1 MDRSVRSM
9 IALCVGA
16 SALACGGRGGP
27 CDTVPVQEAR
37 QEGMTAFDG
46 VVAGDVSR
54 RLARFAPVGIEV
66 DDALITPEL
75 RPVLQKLVQASV
87 IIDDL
92 YFRQVSAENPELRAR
107 LAADRGTRQA
117 LAYFDIMYGPWDML
131 EEGVPF
137 VGTAPRRPG
146 ATFYPPDLTAEQ
158 FRAYVDAHPDQRE
171 ALTSYFTVIRR
182 EGQELVAVPYSEA
195 YRDHL
200 EQAAQLLREAA
211 DLSRDERLD
220 RYLRARADAF
230 LSNDYRPSDE
240 AWLELGDC
248 PIEVVIG
255 PYEVYNDE
263 LMGMRASFESFVTL
277 RDPAASQ
284 QLARVSEL
292 SPDLERALPIE
303 DRLRNLN
310 RGDTRPISVVYVIGS
325 WGDTRAGVQTLAFNL
340 PNDEITRE
348 QHGYKLVLLR
358 NVMEAKYQMILVP
371 IARRLLQPELIGD
384 LSFDAFLNNTLM
396 HESAHGLGPGRIHLA
411 DGTETDVNQALGNL
425 YSTIEEAKADIVGL
439 FASLYLI
446 DRGELPRELER
457 QLYATFL
464 AGFFRSVRFGATE
477 AHGRANMIQFNFLME
492 RQAIERTADGT
503 YRVNPDRVRDAVRD
517 LSHELLTIEGEGD
530 AAAAQR
536 FIDRYSTVSEALQQD
551 LGRLTDIPTDIW
563 PSYPAADRLLHD

>member
-1 MDRSVRSM
+1 MDLRVVV
-9 IALCVGA
+9 IALGVGA

-27 CDTVPVQEAR
+27 SDTVPAQEGR
-37 QEGMTAFDG
+37 QEGMAAFDG
-46 VVAGDVSR
+46 VVAGDISR
-54 RLARFAPVGIEV
+54 RLARFAPVDIDV
-66 DDALITPEL
+66 DEALITPEL

-92 YFRQVSAENPELRAR
+92 YFRQVSAENPGLRAR
-107 LAADRGTRQA
+107 LAADRSSRQA
-117 LAYFDIMYGPWDML
+117 LAYFDIMYGPWDAL
-131 EEGVPF
+131 EEGEPF
-137 VGTAPRRPG
+137 IGTTRRPPG
-146 ATFYPPDLTAEQ
+146 ATFYPPDLTEAA

-182 EGQELVAVPYSEA
+182 EGEELVAVPYSEV

-211 DLSRDERLD
+211 DLSNDERLT
-220 RYLRARADAF
+220 RYLRSRAEAF
-230 LSNDYRPSDE
+230 LTNDYRPSDQ

-248 PIEVVIG
+248 QVEVVIG

-277 RDPAASQ
+277 RDPTASR

-292 SPDLERALPIE
+292 SGDLERALPVDE
-303 DRLRNLN
+303 RHRNLN
-310 RGDTRPISVVYVIGS
+310 RGATRPISVVYVVGS

-358 NVMEAKYQMILVP
+358 NVMQAKYEMILMP

-396 HESAHGLGPGRIHLA
+396 HESAHGLGPGRIRLA

-457 QLYATFL
+457 QLFATFL

-477 AHGRANMIQFNFLME
+477 AHGRANMIQFNYLME
-492 RQAIERTADGT
+492 RQAIDRTADGM
-503 YRVNPDRVRDAVRD
+503 YRVDTDRVRDAVRD

-536 FIDRYSTVSEALQQD
+536 FIDRYGAPTETLLQD
-551 LGRLTDIPTDIW
+551 LGRLADIPTDIW
-563 PSYPAADRLLHD
+563 PSYPAAERLLRQ